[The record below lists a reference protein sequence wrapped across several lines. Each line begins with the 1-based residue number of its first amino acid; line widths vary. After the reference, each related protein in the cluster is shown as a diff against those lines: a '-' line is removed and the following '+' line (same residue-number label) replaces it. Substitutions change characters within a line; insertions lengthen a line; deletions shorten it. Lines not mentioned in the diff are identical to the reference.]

1 MQPRASKDTSGDYA
15 SPKLSPKAGPLSGPL
30 SSDEELRS
38 LDALPPRAAADAN
51 AASSS
56 SSAAAST
63 AAAAIPSFAD
73 GADVTGIPTSLL
85 SSSSILLPG
94 AVPGDSNAPRAAP
107 VSAARGRRPTHLRG
121 TLKHVNSSPSMV
133 GNRRLQAAA
142 EGSPRTPTNGGK
154 RTSMYQRWTSK
165 KSDDGD
171 SAKVTPV
178 SSTSIKTA
186 KTLLAEHSKRDALA
200 RRSSGAGLGLPGWPD
215 DQQQGSGRNIA
226 RAGSGRSVTQHQQQS
241 NTSSRAQR
249 ADSGDSQQGGEG
261 GGDNYQQGLS
271 TTAQYSL
278 PSVFANETRMAAP
291 FAESGESNWGS
302 SSMAGGG
309 GSGGNEGRSGL
320 ASWGGTGGAGGGES
334 GAGGEGASRS
344 GGNSALSSSDDLLKR
359 RGSASDQ
366 RIQSK
371 RLSVALRRGQMEEMN
386 QYAEEE
392 KGWFISPASSK
403 RLSWDVCTGILLIY
417 IAFTAPFRIAFGVE
431 AAGFWYFFE
440 RLIDIFFIVDIVLNC
455 LTAYHDPDGSLV
467 TDRRAMALQYL
478 KSWFFIDVVS
488 SIPVDLILEWSQIG
502 SDGGASNLG
511 AAKILKTSKI
521 VKTIRLAKMARM
533 AKLAPLMERFEDTFD
548 INRQTV
554 KILKLFILLIVISH
568 FNACGWYF
576 IGTLEEDPNSS
587 WLYKANLLSLTGTQL
602 TSNEVTEHYLY
613 SFYWAIMTTT
623 TVGYGA

>member
-1 MQPRASKDTSGDYA
+1 
-15 SPKLSPKAGPLSGPL
+15 
-30 SSDEELRS
+30 
-38 LDALPPRAAADAN
+38 
-51 AASSS
+51 
-56 SSAAAST
+56 
-63 AAAAIPSFAD
+63 
-73 GADVTGIPTSLL
+73 
-85 SSSSILLPG
+85 
-94 AVPGDSNAPRAAP
+94 
-107 VSAARGRRPTHLRG
+107 
-121 TLKHVNSSPSMV
+121 
-133 GNRRLQAAA
+133 
-142 EGSPRTPTNGGK
+142 
-154 RTSMYQRWTSK
+154 MYQRWTSK

-171 SAKVTPV
+171 SAKVIPV

-200 RRSSGAGLGLPGWPD
+200 RRSSGAGLGLPGWSE
-215 DQQQGSGRNIA
+215 DQQQGSGRNIT
-226 RAGSGRSVTQHQQQS
+226 RAGSGRNVAQQS

-249 ADSGDSQQGGEG
+249 ADSGDSHQGGGG
-261 GGDNYQQGLS
+261 GGDNHQQGLS

-291 FAESGESNWGS
+291 FAEAGESNWGS

-309 GSGGNEGRSGL
+309 SRGGEGRSGL
-320 ASWGGTGGAGGGES
+320 ASWGGTEGAGGGEN
-334 GAGGEGASRS
+334 GAGGGGASES

-366 RIQSK
+366 RLQSK

-392 KGWFISPASSK
+392 RGCFISPASSK

-431 AAGFWYFFE
+431 AVGFWYFFE

-554 KILKLFILLIVISH
+554 KIMKLFILLIVISH

-602 TSNEVTEHYLY
+602 TTNEVTEHYLY

-623 TVGYGA
+623 TVGYGAFMGGLPGCVLIALSCVCVVCCVWVRVLTVKHT